1 MEFNCGMRNPGV
13 SDGIPG
19 MPIPNQRHI
28 GALLAL
34 GAAALA
40 AGCTQLSTRSLP
52 KSEIGS
58 YKHVFVEQRLADN
71 YGVADAMAKELR
83 DMGYDAS
90 CGALTMKPN
99 DAELIVSYDDM
110 WEWDFNT
117 YMVEFDVQ
125 VRAANTDKILA
136 VGHYYRPSMVF
147 GHPPASMIRELLAKV
162 FKHA

>member
-1 MEFNCGMRNPGV
+1 MN
-13 SDGIPG
+13 GIQAMNLPTRR
-19 MPIPNQRHI
+19 PFRAI
-28 GALLAL
+28 
-34 GAAALA
+34 AALA
-40 AGCTQLSTRSLP
+40 GAVLLGGCAQLSTRALP
-52 KSEIGS
+52 KSDVGS

-90 CGALTMKPN
+90 SGALTMKPA

-110 WEWDFNT
+110 WAWDFNT

-125 VRAANTDKILA
+125 VRAAHTDKILA

-147 GHPPASMIRELLAKV
+147 GHPPAAMIRELLAKL